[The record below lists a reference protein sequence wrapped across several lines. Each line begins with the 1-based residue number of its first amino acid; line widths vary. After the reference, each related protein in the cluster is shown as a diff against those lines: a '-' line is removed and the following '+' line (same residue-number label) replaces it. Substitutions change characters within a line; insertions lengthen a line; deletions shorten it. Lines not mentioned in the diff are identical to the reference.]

1 MDSNVVFNI
10 TICIIGILILLIQ
23 IINLILKKN
32 KRNDEKA
39 LLAFIAFTAFHFFV
53 YLLFTLIKLN
63 HTSDS
68 FIISSYTVFYIFNN
82 LEVSLLFVYMLS
94 YLVLKPK
101 TKNMLALV
109 NIVLLSLFIVAD
121 IVNIFNKMFFYA
133 ENGEYVRSN
142 IMIVSQTFQMIMLV
156 IIFFV
161 SILNEHLKTREK
173 IAFSLYCALPLV
185 AIILQ
190 NKFRGYAIAYASI
203 IIAVEILFLFVNIQK
218 NVDLQVAIDKN
229 KDAQVKIMLSQIQ
242 PHFIYNSLSSISTL
256 ISIDPDR
263 AQKSLDDFTDYL
275 RANLASLT
283 ETKLVPFESELKH
296 IETYI
301 SLEKIR
307 FNDRVNVIY
316 DIKTKDFSVPTLT
329 IQPIVENAVKHG
341 ILKKIEG
348 GTIILKVY
356 EDDSSYIIEI
366 KDDGIGFD
374 INKVD
379 LNSNIHFGINN
390 IRYRIANTINGTF
403 DIKSEI
409 DKGTT
414 VTVKFSK

>member
-1 MDSNVVFNI
+1 MDNNVVFNI
-10 TICIIGILILLIQ
+10 TICIIGILILLIH
-23 IINLILKKN
+23 IANLILKKN

-101 TKNMLALV
+101 TKNMLTLV

-218 NVDLQVAIDKN
+218 NVDLQIAIDKN

-316 DIKTKDFSVPTLT
+316 DIETKDFNVPTLT

-348 GTIILKVY
+348 GTVILKVY

>member
-1 MDSNVVFNI
+1 MDNNVVFNI
-10 TICIIGILILLIQ
+10 TICIIGILILLIH
-23 IINLILKKN
+23 IANLILKKN

-101 TKNMLALV
+101 TKNMLTLV

-390 IRYRIANTINGTF
+390 IRYRIANTVNGTF

-409 DKGTT
+409 NKGTT

>member
-10 TICIIGILILLIQ
+10 TICIIGILILLIH
-23 IINLILKKN
+23 IFNLILKKN

-101 TKNMLALV
+101 TKNMLTLV
-109 NIVLLSLFIVAD
+109 NIVLLSLFIESD

-218 NVDLQVAIDKN
+218 NVDLQIAIDKN

-390 IRYRIANTINGTF
+390 IRYRIANTVNGTF

-409 DKGTT
+409 NKGTT